1 MGTGWRKAFCTTIP
15 RDSREA
21 ITTPPDEQSPP
32 IGFQSLGSSN
42 SSTPRLRCKTSINNN
57 TNENV
62 GIYAQNPSTKDDLI
76 SPKLLQCKTTPKSY
90 SKSKSFGSTPSSPRS
105 PFSILKKTLRLSRNS
120 CGVCM
125 QSVKTSQGMAIY
137 TAECSHTFH
146 FPCIATRIRNQNSLI
161 CPVCNTAWKDVPLLA
176 NIHKL
181 QEQAQS
187 DETKHNRVLQS
198 PKIPQQETR
207 AFDDDE
213 PLVSPSAT
221 ASTKFVIKEKD
232 AAGEEFQGFFVNT
245 ISSSSSYLQDKDG
258 RNVVVSLLPE
268 AAVISAARTHQTY
281 AVVLKVKAPA
291 MLPPPPTH
299 VLDPA
304 RRAPIDLVTVLDVG
318 ESMSG
323 AKLQM
328 LKRAVGLLI
337 SSLGSADRLCII
349 AFAASPKRLMPLR
362 RMTAQGQGLARSIMD
377 RLVCSQGSSA
387 CEALKAA
394 TKVLDDRRHKNP
406 VASIILLSDGQDD
419 SVQANNTAAAAAT
432 YQRRESPQVSS
443 TRFAHVEIPVRS
455 SGFSPQPAVDAFSKC
470 VSGLLSVVVQDL
482 KIQIG
487 FSHGSDPAEISAIYS
502 CHVRPTVM
510 NSSCILVGDLY
521 AEEEREYL
529 VEMKVPIV
537 GPHSHHYHVLSV
549 RCSYKDPAT
558 QKPIYGVKQPLPVPR
573 PRNTATGSRSSIIE
587 QRLKNR
593 FVTVRAIGESRR
605 LIEHNEVSSAMQLL
619 SSARALMIQCTSESA
634 GEYVRELDIELAELQ
649 WKQTTMMIQR
659 RRVIGREMGFLM
671 DKREQ
676 PLTPTSARRAAEKL
690 AKMKNRVS
698 DLHGFENARF

>member
-15 RDSREA
+15 RDRREA
-21 ITTPPDEQSPP
+21 ITTPVEDQSPTLRSYAKL
-32 IGFQSLGSSN
+32 GFQSCGSSN
-42 SSTPRLRCKTSINNN
+42 PSTPRLPCKAAINNC
-57 TNENV
+57 TNDNV
-62 GIYAQNPSTKDDLI
+62 GIYTQTPSTNDDLI
-76 SPKLLQCKTTPKSY
+76 SLQCRTTPKSY
-90 SKSKSFGSTPSSPRS
+90 SKIKSFGSNPSSPRS

-146 FPCIATRIRNQNSLI
+146 FPCIATRVKNQNSLI
-161 CPVCNTAWKDVPLLA
+161 CPVCNTTWKDVPLLS
-176 NIHKL
+176 NIRKL
-181 QEQAQS
+181 QEQTQF
-187 DETKHNRVLQS
+187 DETKYNRVQAEQS
-198 PKIPQQETR
+198 PKITQQETR
-207 AFDDDE
+207 AFNDDE
-213 PLVSPSAT
+213 PLVSPK
-221 ASTKFVIKEKD
+221 KFIHIPEANEEKD
-232 AAGEEFQGFFVNT
+232 EAGDEFQGFFVNPIASNST
-245 ISSSSSYLQDKDG
+245 YLQDKDG
-258 RNVVVSLLPE
+258 INVEVNLLPE
-268 AAVISAARTHQTY
+268 ASVISVGRTHQTC

-291 MLPPPPTH
+291 LPPPQPTH

-304 RRAPIDLVTVLDVG
+304 RRAPIDLVTVLDVS
-318 ESMSG
+318 ESMRG

-362 RMTAQGQGLARSIMD
+362 RMTAQGQGFARSIID
-377 RLVCSQGSSA
+377 RLVCSQGSSV
-387 CEALKAA
+387 CEALKNA

-419 SVQANNTAAAAAT
+419 SVQANNTSTAAGAAT
-432 YQRRESPQVSS
+432 NHRRESPQVSS

-455 SGFSPQPAVDAFSKC
+455 SGFSPEPAVDAFSKC

-487 FSHGSDPAEISAIYS
+487 FSRGSDPAEISAIYS
-502 CHVRPTVM
+502 CHVRPTAM
-510 NSSCILVGDLY
+510 NSSCIVVGDLY
-521 AEEEREYL
+521 ADEEREYL
-529 VEMKVPIV
+529 VEIRAPI
-537 GPHSHHYHVLSV
+537 GSHSRSQHHVFSV

-558 QKPIYGVKQPLPVPR
+558 QELIFGGENPLLVPR
-573 PRNTATGSRSSIIE
+573 PRHNAIGSRSSIVE

-593 FVTVRAIGESRR
+593 FITVRAIGESRR
-605 LIEHNEVSSAMQLL
+605 LIEHDKVTRAMQLL
-619 SSARALMIQCTSESA
+619 SSAHALLIQYTSESA
-634 GEYVRELDIELAELQ
+634 SEYVRELDVELQ
-649 WKQTTMMIQR
+649 TMIQR
-659 RRVIGREMGFLM
+659 RRIIGREMGLFV
-671 DKREQ
+671 DEREE

-698 DLHGFENARF
+698 GLHGFENAKF